1 MAQYP
6 AEVKEAARGLYCK
19 KYNTREI
26 SRTLGIPR
34 RTLYHWIDTEGWG
47 DMLLHESVEDATQRR
62 LVLLIERDGK
72 TKVDLQEI
80 ERLTSALE
88 RFQRLREREQ
98 AMRDVVASERTQNAT
113 NRTSRTNGT
122 TDKATAPAAHDAK
135 RKSDKGGGSGG
146 KRRGRPIKNDV
157 SHLTPDDFKAQLH
170 QHYYAYQREL
180 MQAKHYRNRQILKSR
195 QIGATWYFAQE
206 AFEDACRTGD
216 DQIFLSATRAQA
228 EVFRTYIIN
237 IAQEKFD
244 LELKGNPITLH
255 TAHGAATLR
264 FLSNNSKSAQGY
276 HGHVYIDEF
285 FWIRG
290 FKELHKVATGM
301 AAHKKWRRTLF
312 STPSAVTHPAYGL
325 WNGDWF
331 NSRNKVKRQQFPG
344 FKETQ
349 SGILCPDNT
358 WRKIITLEDAMA
370 GGCDLF
376 DLHDLKLEYGPE
388 EFENLFMCGFVDDT
402 NGVFLL
408 HQLEACGADPA
419 EWADFN
425 PKLPRPFGNK
435 PVWCGY
441 DPSRSRDD
449 ASFVVIAPPDTP
461 SGMFRVLERF
471 KWVNKS
477 YLWQVARIKEI
488 TERYNVQFM
497 GIDTTG
503 PGIGVYENVRI
514 FYPRAT
520 SIHYSLQTKT
530 ELVLKGRELV
540 EGGRIQWD
548 AADKEV
554 GLAFMMIRQTT
565 TPSGAMTYAANR
577 SENTGHADAAFALL
591 HAVSYEPL
599 ARPRGGCRVVIG

>member
-98 AMRDVVASERTQNAT
+98 AMRDVVASERAQNAT
-113 NRTSRTNGT
+113 NRTNGT

-157 SHLTPDDFKAQLH
+157 SHLTPEDFKAQLH

-331 NSRNKVKRQQFPG
+331 NARNKVKRQQFPG

-461 SGMFRVLERF
+461 GGMFRVLERF

-577 SENTGHADAAFALL
+577 SESTGHADAAFAIL
-591 HAVSYEPL
+591 HGVSYEPL
-599 ARPRGGCRVVIG
+599 ARSRGGCRVVIG

>member
-1 MAQYP
+1 MAYYP

-19 KYNTREI
+19 RYSIREI

-34 RTLYHWIDTEGWG
+34 RTVYHWVDAEAWG
-47 DMLLHESVEDATQRR
+47 DMLSHEGVEDAAQRR
-62 LVLLIERDGK
+62 LVLLIARDDK
-72 TKVDLQEI
+72 TKADLQEI
-80 ERLTSALE
+80 DRLTSALE

-98 AMRDVVASERTQNAT
+98 AMRGEPCETASAKPEQQGQQDQRGTREKRER
-113 NRTSRTNGT
+113 
-122 TDKATAPAAHDAK
+122 
-135 RKSDKGGGSGG
+135 KGGDSRSG
-146 KRRGRPIKNDV
+146 KRRGRSIKNDV
-157 SHLTPDDFKAQLH
+157 SHLTPEDFKAQLH
-170 QHYYAYQREL
+170 QHYFAYQREL

-206 AFEDACRTGD
+206 AFEDACTTGD

-228 EVFRTYIIN
+228 EVFRDYIIQ
-237 IAQEKFD
+237 IAQQKFD

-255 TAHGAATLR
+255 TAHGPATLR

-312 STPSAVTHPAYGL
+312 STPSAVTHPGYGL
-325 WNGDWF
+325 WNGDWY
-331 NSRNKVKRQQFPG
+331 NARNKVKRQQFPG
-344 FKETQ
+344 FKEMQ

-376 DLHDLKLEYGPE
+376 DLNDLKLEYGPE

-402 NGVFLL
+402 NAVFLL
-408 HQLEACGADPA
+408 PQLQACGADPA
-419 EWADFN
+419 EWADYN

-449 ASFVVIAPPDTP
+449 ASFVVIAPPEKP
-461 SGMFRVLERF
+461 GGMFRVLERF

-477 YLWQVARIKEI
+477 YLWQVARIREI
-488 TERYNVQFM
+488 TQRYNVQFM

-520 SIHYSLQTKT
+520 SIHYSVQTKT

-540 EGGRIQWD
+540 ESNRIQWD

-577 SENTGHADAAFALL
+577 SESTGHADAAFAIL
-591 HAVSYEPL
+591 HGVSYEPL

>member
-1 MAQYP
+1 MAYYP

-19 KYNTREI
+19 RYSIREI

-34 RTLYHWIDTEGWG
+34 RTVYHWVDAEAWG
-47 DMLLHESVEDATQRR
+47 DMLSHEGVEDAAQRR
-62 LVLLIERDGK
+62 LVLLITRDDK
-72 TKVDLQEI
+72 TKADLQEI
-80 ERLTSALE
+80 DRLTSALE

-98 AMRDVVASERTQNAT
+98 AMRGEPCETASAKPEQQDQRGTREKRER
-113 NRTSRTNGT
+113 
-122 TDKATAPAAHDAK
+122 
-135 RKSDKGGGSGG
+135 KGGDSRSG
-146 KRRGRPIKNDV
+146 KRRGRVIKNDV
-157 SHLTPDDFKAQLH
+157 SHLTPEDFKAQLH
-170 QHYYAYQREL
+170 QHYFAYQREL

-206 AFEDACRTGD
+206 AFEDACTTGD

-228 EVFRTYIIN
+228 EVFRDYIIQ
-237 IAQEKFD
+237 IAQQKFD

-255 TAHGAATLR
+255 TAHGPATLR

-312 STPSAVTHPAYGL
+312 STPSAVTHPGYGL
-325 WNGDWF
+325 WNGDWY
-331 NSRNKVKRQQFPG
+331 NARNKVKRQQFPG
-344 FKETQ
+344 FKEMQ

-376 DLHDLKLEYGPE
+376 DLNDLKLEYGPE

-402 NGVFLL
+402 NAVFLL
-408 HQLEACGADPA
+408 PQLQACGADPA
-419 EWADFN
+419 EWADYN

-449 ASFVVIAPPDTP
+449 ASFVVIAPPEKP
-461 SGMFRVLERF
+461 GGMFRVLERF

-477 YLWQVARIKEI
+477 YLWQVARIREI
-488 TERYNVQFM
+488 TQRYNVQFM

-514 FYPRAT
+514 FYSRAT
-520 SIHYSLQTKT
+520 SIHYSVQTKT

-540 EGGRIQWD
+540 ESNRIQWD

-577 SENTGHADAAFALL
+577 SESTGHADAAFAIL
-591 HAVSYEPL
+591 HGVSYEPL